1 MWRCAR
7 GSILSDIRKS
17 NMNRAFRMRATS
29 RYSVWRRDM
38 RIKLDEN
45 SAEPIYM
52 QIVNGVK
59 TLVMTAKMHPHE
71 QIVSVRALARELH
84 INPNTVQKAYA
95 LLKKEGILYSK
106 AGLGDYVADNAAA
119 IKEMK
124 KQQIIEMFT
133 EATKEARAAGMWID
147 EIFTIV

>member
-1 MWRCAR
+1 
-7 GSILSDIRKS
+7 
-17 NMNRAFRMRATS
+17 
-29 RYSVWRRDM
+29 M

-71 QIVSVRALARELH
+71 QVVSVRALARELH

-147 EIFTIV
+147 EIFTIVDEVYSSR